1 LEFECVVGGARDDSH
16 VANGVTENLK
26 VPWEMRGAL
35 PDLEA
40 DLDREFGEDH
50 EAGELSDF
58 CASRFDYG
66 VIKGGHHCSVLRS
79 RSRRG
84 GGHVSA
90 VGRLGHG
97 SEVSC

>member
-1 LEFECVVGGARDDSH
+1 MGGGARDDGI

-26 VPWEMRGAL
+26 VPLEMRGAL

-40 DLDREFGEDH
+40 DLDREFGEDR
-50 EAGELSDF
+50 EAGELFDF
-58 CASRFDYG
+58 CGNRFGYG
-66 VIKGGHHCSVLRS
+66 VIKSGHHCSVLRS
-79 RSRRG
+79 GSRSRRG
-84 GGHVSA
+84 GVYVSA

>member
-1 LEFECVVGGARDDSH
+1 MEFECVVGGARDDSH
-16 VANGVTENLK
+16 VATGVTENLK

-40 DLDREFGEDH
+40 DLDREFGEDR
-50 EAGELSDF
+50 EAGELFDF
-58 CASRFDYG
+58 CGSRFDYG
-66 VIKGGHHCSVLRS
+66 VIKGGHHCSVLR
-79 RSRRG
+79 
-84 GGHVSA
+84 A